1 MQDVYFLYS
10 PPTYSHR
17 AKEIL
22 KRSVDKMYLG
32 DLCLSDY
39 KAQTQK
45 GRLLENMVYIELLRN
60 NFKTQRYL
68 GYRNKNLEI
77 DFYVEKSSKS
87 ALIQVC
93 WQLGDSNENRALW
106 EREFGNLHYTNK
118 DVPKFVV
125 SLDDK
130 IDSPYR
136 DVEHLNIMRFLA
148 WAGE

>member
-1 MQDVYFLYS
+1 
-10 PPTYSHR
+10 
-17 AKEIL
+17 
-22 KRSVDKMYLG
+22 
-32 DLCLSDY
+32 
-39 KAQTQK
+39 
-45 GRLLENMVYIELLRN
+45 MVYIELLRN
-60 NFKTQRYL
+60 NFKAQRYL

-106 EREFGNLHYTNK
+106 EREFGNLYYTNK

-136 DVEHLNIMRFLA
+136 NVEHLSIMRFLA

>member
-22 KRSVDKMYLG
+22 RRSVDKIYLG
-32 DLCLSDY
+32 DLCLADY
-39 KAQTQK
+39 KSQTQK
-45 GRLLENMVYIELLRN
+45 GRLLENMVYLELARN
-60 NFKTQRYL
+60 NFKVQRYM

-93 WQLGDSNENRALW
+93 WLLGDSNENRALW

-118 DVPKFVV
+118 DVLKFVV

-130 IDSPYR
+130 INSPYR
-136 DVEHLNIMRFLA
+136 DVEHLNIMQFLA
-148 WAGE
+148 WAEE